1 MSAGTGGHGAYSKK
15 ICKKNAEADRK
26 IICKSKTK

>member
-26 IICKSKTK
+26 VICKNKTK

>member
-1 MSAGTGGHGAYSKK
+1 MSACTGGHGANRKK
-15 ICKKNAEADRK
+15 ICKKNAEKDSK